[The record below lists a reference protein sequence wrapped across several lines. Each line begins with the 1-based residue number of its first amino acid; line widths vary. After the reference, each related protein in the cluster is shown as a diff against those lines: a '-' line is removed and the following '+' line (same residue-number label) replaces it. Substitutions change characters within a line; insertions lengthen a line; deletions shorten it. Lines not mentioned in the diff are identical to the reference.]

1 MTPITL
7 QAIPNQDT
15 DFLGDGQLYD
25 IRVWF
30 DGDDMMFM
38 DVTMNGAVV
47 ASSCPCI
54 VGQMVIPY
62 EYLEGLGGNFFF
74 TTASGGNP
82 NYANFGATDILL
94 YASNAEM
101 ATGRAT
107 NAANAQAIAL
117 ASNQAM

>member
-1 MTPITL
+1 MPINL
-7 QAIPNQDT
+7 QAIPNQEPT
-15 DFLGDGQLYD
+15 FTADGQQYD

-38 DVTMNGAVV
+38 DVTVNGAVV
-47 ASSCPCI
+47 ASSCPCL

-62 EYLEGLGGNFFF
+62 EYLEGDGGNFFW

-82 NYANFGATDILL
+82 NYENFGAGDVLL

-101 ATGRAT
+101 VTGRAT
-107 NAANAQAIAL
+107 IAANAQTITL
-117 ASNQAM
+117 ASNQAA